1 MGRHTAAVTHSN
13 RRPLVITFAVLL
25 VLGVAGTLIV
35 RAVGSAADEGGFI
48 ASGNCEAKTDVK
60 LSTTPEMRP
69 QLEAAAKSL
78 LGRDD
83 SRAPCATFKITAAE
97 PAAVASALAAGEDER
112 PDLWVPDSSLW
123 VARADDGQSVP
134 SVVVPSIASS
144 PLVLVGSESTFA
156 NTGSWLAA
164 FQNTPPSLLDPL
176 TTATGATALLAVQS
190 ERSKTSMTEAQVSG
204 VLIPLAQRHGSMG
217 RAYTDIQA
225 LFNRAS
231 PSDSGLLVPASE
243 QSFVTFQEK
252 HPDTGLRAIVPDT
265 GTLALDYPIVVTA
278 KEDGDKAA
286 EAAKLL
292 VQEMQTDASMQ
303 ARDKA
308 GFRSATMEP
317 LGGGRGVGPV
327 EVLGKPQAQVAEAAL
342 QQWTTYALSA
352 HSLAVIDVSG
362 SMAAKVG
369 NKTRMDLTIEAA
381 EAGLSMFPPN
391 SQLGLWVFSTRRDGG
406 STDWS
411 PLVPIR
417 RLDEKVD
424 GTNQRSKMVSSLRG
438 MRNQIGGGTGL
449 YDTAVAAYRTVQ
461 DSFDPRS
468 INAVMIFTD
477 GRNDDATSI
486 TLDDAVRTLKR
497 LRDPARPVR
506 IIAIGVGPDVSG
518 DELSALARATGG
530 RSYLA
535 NDPADIKS
543 VFIDALR
550 NR

>member
-25 VLGVAGTLIV
+25 VLGLAGTLIV
-35 RAVGSAADEGGFI
+35 RAVGTAADDGGFV

-78 LGRDD
+78 LGKDD

-97 PAAVASALAAGEDER
+97 PSVVASALAAGADER

-134 SVVVPSIASS
+134 TVVVPSIASS
-144 PLVLVGSESTFA
+144 PLVLVGSEGTFA

-164 FQNTPPSLLDPL
+164 FQNSPPSLLDPL

-190 ERSKTSMTEAQVSG
+190 ERSKTSMTDAQVDR
-204 VLIPLAQRHGSMG
+204 VLIPLAQGHGAMG
-217 RAYTDIQA
+217 RAYTDVQA
-225 LFNRAS
+225 LLNRAS
-231 PSDSGLLVPASE
+231 PKESGLLVPASE

-265 GTLALDYPIVVTA
+265 GTLVLDYPIVVTA

-292 VQEMQTDASMQ
+292 VQEMQSDTATQ
-303 ARDKA
+303 VRDKA
-308 GFRSATMEP
+308 GFRPATIDQ

-327 EVLGKPQAQVAEAAL
+327 ELLGKPQVQVAERAL

-352 HSLAVIDVSG
+352 HSLAVIDSSG
-362 SMAAKVG
+362 SMGAMVG
-369 NKTRMDLTIEAA
+369 NKSRMQLTVEAA
-381 EAGLSMFPPN
+381 EAGLEMFPDN
-391 SQLGLWVFSTRRDGG
+391 SQLGLWTFSNSRGNGT
-406 STDWS
+406 TDWTS
-411 PLVPIR
+411 LVPIR
-417 RLDEKVD
+417 RLDEKIN
-424 GTNQRSKMVSSLRG
+424 GRTQRQEMIGKLRSVKPD
-438 MRNQIGGGTGL
+438 GGTDL
-449 YDTAVAAYRTVQ
+449 YDTIVAAYRTVQ
-461 DSFDPRS
+461 DSYDPRA
-468 INAVMIFTD
+468 INAVMLFTD
-477 GRNDDATSI
+477 GNNDDSSSMS
-486 TLDDAVRTLKR
+486 LDEAVQALRQ

-506 IIAIGVGPDVSG
+506 IVAIGIGPDAKG
-518 DELSALARATGG
+518 DDLRKLARATGG
-530 RSYLA
+530 RDYLA
-535 NDPADIKS
+535 KNPADIKA

>member
-13 RRPLVITFAVLL
+13 RRPLVIVFAVLL

-35 RAVGSAADEGGFI
+35 RAVGSAADDGGFI
-48 ASGNCEAKTDVK
+48 ASGNCTAKTDVK

-83 SRAPCATFKITAAE
+83 SRAPCATFKISAVE
-97 PAAVASALAAGEDER
+97 PAVVASALAAGADER
-112 PDLWVPDSSLW
+112 PDLWVPDSTLW

-134 SVVVPSIASS
+134 TVVVPSIASS

-190 ERSKTSMTEAQVSG
+190 ERAKTSMSDADVDR
-204 VLIPLAQRHGSMG
+204 VLVPLAQRHGAMG

-225 LFNRAS
+225 LLNRAA
-231 PSDSGLLVPASE
+231 PKDSGLLVPASE

-278 KEDGDKAA
+278 KEDSDKVS
-286 EAAKLL
+286 EAARLL
-292 VQEMQTDASMQ
+292 VQEMQSDSALQ
-303 ARDKA
+303 ARDEA
-308 GFRSATMEP
+308 GFRPPTLDQ
-317 LGGGRGVGPV
+317 LGAGRGVGPV
-327 EVLGKPQAQVAEAAL
+327 EVLGKPQAQVAEEAL

-362 SMAAKVG
+362 SMAARVG
-369 NKTRMDLTIEAA
+369 NKSRMDLTIEAA
-381 EAGLSMFPPN
+381 EAGLELFPDN
-391 SQLGLWVFSTRRDGG
+391 SQLGLWVFSTRRNGS
-406 STDWS
+406 STDWTS
-411 PLVPIR
+411 LVPIR
-417 RLDEKVD
+417 RLDEKV
-424 GTNQRSKMVSSLRG
+424 GGKSQRREMTDQLRS
-438 MRNQIGGGTGL
+438 MRTKLGGGTGL

-461 DSFDPRS
+461 DSFDPRA

-477 GRNDDATSI
+477 GRNDDGNSI
-486 TLDDAVRTLKR
+486 SLDEAIRTLKQ

-506 IIAIGVGPDVSG
+506 IIAIGIGPDADR
-518 DELSALARATGG
+518 DELQQLARATGG
-530 RSYLA
+530 RDYLA
-535 NDPADIKS
+535 KDPADIKA